1 MKALTYGST
10 LQLSASVGGEKSN
23 LIGFF
28 NQNCKKQQTQQ
39 HFINLNALKLKRH
52 RTLNL
57 VPTHVSKDSNAHTVE
72 SVTFSDSLDE
82 KWLLKAKGREVA
94 SCLYGQCIFLVGMMG
109 SGKTTVGEILSD
121 ALDYTF
127 ADSDKYVEK
136 LMGGTSVAQI
146 FEGSGEAYFREYES
160 KALQKLSLV
169 PQQVVATGGG
179 AVVRPLNWRFMRQ
192 GITVFLD
199 VPLDALARRIV
210 TVGTDSRPL
219 LDYDSGDS
227 YTKVFTALSTLL
239 KKRSEAYAN
248 ADATVSLLNLA
259 ACVGLKD
266 VLAITPTTIA
276 MEVLVQAQKCL
287 NSKRR

>member
-10 LQLSASVGGEKSN
+10 LQFSTSVGGE
-23 LIGFF
+23 IGSF
-28 NQNCKKQQTQQ
+28 NQNFKKQQTQQ
-39 HFINLNALKLKRH
+39 HFINLNPLKLKRH

-57 VPTHVSKDSNAHTVE
+57 VPAHVSEDSNAHDVE
-72 SVTFSDSLDE
+72 SGTFCDSLDG

-94 SCLYGQCIFLVGMMG
+94 SCLDGQCLFLVGMMG

-146 FEGSGEAYFREYES
+146 FKESGEDYFREYES

-199 VPLDALARRIV
+199 VPLDALARRIAA
-210 TVGTDSRPL
+210 VGTDSRPL
-219 LDYDSGDS
+219 LDYDSADS
-227 YTKVFTALSTLL
+227 YTKAFTALSALS

-259 ACVGLKD
+259 VCVGLKD

-276 MEVLVQAQKCL
+276 MEVLVQAQKYL

>member
-10 LQLSASVGGEKSN
+10 LQFSTSVGGE
-23 LIGFF
+23 IGSF
-28 NQNCKKQQTQQ
+28 NQNCRRQQTQQ
-39 HFINLNALKLKRH
+39 HFINLNPLKLKRH

-57 VPTHVSKDSNAHTVE
+57 VPAHVSKDSNAHDVE
-72 SVTFSDSLDE
+72 SGTFCDSLDG

-94 SCLYGQCIFLVGMMG
+94 SCLDGQCLFLVGMMG

-146 FEGSGEAYFREYES
+146 FKESGEAYFREYES

-179 AVVRPLNWRFMRQ
+179 AVVRPHNWRFMRQ

-199 VPLDALARRIV
+199 VPLDALARRIAA
-210 TVGTDSRPL
+210 VGTDSRPL
-219 LDYDSGDS
+219 LDYDSADC
-227 YTKVFTALSTLL
+227 YTKAFTALSALS
-239 KKRSEAYAN
+239 KERSEAYAN

-259 ACVGLKD
+259 ACIGLKD
-266 VLAITPTTIA
+266 VLDITPITIA
-276 MEVLVQAQKCL
+276 MEVLVQAQKYL